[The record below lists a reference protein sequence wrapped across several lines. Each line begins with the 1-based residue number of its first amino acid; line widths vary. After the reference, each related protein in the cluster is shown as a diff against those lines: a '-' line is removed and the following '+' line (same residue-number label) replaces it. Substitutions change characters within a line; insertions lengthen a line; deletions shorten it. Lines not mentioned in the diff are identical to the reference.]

1 MATEPGLRVDIASVF
16 TGKKAFK
23 QADTAVQKL
32 MKNTKKLAGVIGVAY
47 GTRALVQYS
56 KASMAAA
63 AADQKAQKILA
74 NNLKNVGLAY
84 ASVDA
89 ESFIQSMEKQTAIL
103 DDDLRPAY
111 SQLAQVTGS
120 VKKTQDLMG
129 LAFDVSSGSGLD
141 YASTVDILSQ
151 AYVGNTKGLKQLN
164 LGLTQAELKAMSF
177 DEIQTKLKTNFA
189 GAGGI
194 ALDTYAGSMAKLS
207 VATSNASETI
217 GGALLDAVVK
227 VTGSKGIDGLI
238 SKVDT
243 LAGSIASVITQIGNM
258 VGALNGSEA
267 QKAFSPGFMISGG
280 RAGSFRTNATGAGNM
295 AMSVQSQDLQ
305 KSSAA
310 AAKTA
315 EALAKKRANELL
327 AITKKST
334 KAQADAAAKKAIADK
349 KSADLSKASAQF
361 DLEKISIAAALKA
374 TYDNDTK
381 LRLLA
386 MQAISDDDG
395 TKALD
400 YLNQLKIL
408 QDSVQTAKLAGIT
421 TISSKSLEAL
431 NATLLAE
438 LAAID
443 KTKMSEADK
452 NAAKDAAF
460 AKYNDAITK
469 QGGLALANEYSERA
483 QIQLTSIAKLAALQ
497 GYGAAL
503 ATLNTIMVSN
513 ELAISKTQSAND
525 LARYEALKA
534 YIALLGVAY
543 DAAIA
548 LAAANAAAALI
559 VPKVVMPP
567 GNGKGPF
574 QGEGGFTPAPYV
586 TPKVPHGAYDPGPA
600 FDSASAALAA
610 ISSISDTGAGGG
622 GRGGGDAILNFNAPI
637 YTISDAEFA
646 ANVQKA
652 IQNNN
657 RFGNNLDYA
666 GAI

>member
-1 MATEPGLRVDIASVF
+1 MAENANVNINLNS
-16 TGKKAFK
+16 KADLKGFK
-23 QADTAVQKL
+23 QAESASSKL
-32 MKNTKKLAGVIGVAY
+32 AKSAKKLGVALGLAY
-47 GTRALVQYS
+47 SAKAIVSYS
-56 KASMAAA
+56 KAAMMAASQ
-63 AADQKAQKILA
+63 DQKAQKILT

-84 ASVDA
+84 AAVDA

-189 GAGGI
+189 GAGGV

-386 MQAISDDDG
+386 MQAIADEDG

-497 GYGAAL
+497 GYGSAL

-513 ELAISKTQSAND
+513 ELAIAKTQSAND

-534 YIALLGVAY
+534 YIDLLGVAY
-543 DAAIA
+543 NAAVA
-548 LAAANAAAALI
+548 LAQANAAAAVI
-559 VPKVVMPP
+559 VPKVPNVPYVPKPVPRGVLPDYLDDPIIPP
-567 GNGKGPF
+567 YVPKPVPRGVLPDYMDISNSIGNMSNATGNG
-574 QGEGGFTPAPYV
+574 
-586 TPKVPHGAYDPGPA
+586 
-600 FDSASAALAA
+600 
-610 ISSISDTGAGGG
+610 AGN
-622 GRGGGDAILNFNAPI
+622 GGDATINFNAPI

>member
-1 MATEPGLRVDIASVF
+1 MAENANVNINLNS
-16 TGKKAFK
+16 KADLKGFK
-23 QADTAVQKL
+23 QAESASSKL
-32 MKNTKKLAGVIGVAY
+32 AKSAKKLGVALGLAY
-47 GTRALVQYS
+47 SAKAIVSYS
-56 KASMAAA
+56 KAAMMAASQ
-63 AADQKAQKILA
+63 DQKAQKILT

-84 ASVDA
+84 AAIDA

-177 DEIQTKLKTNFA
+177 DEIQTKLRQNFA

-243 LAGSIASVITQIGNM
+243 LASSIASVITQIGNM
-258 VGALNGSEA
+258 VGALNGNEA
-267 QKAFSPGFMISGG
+267 QKAFSPGFMVSGG
-280 RAGSFRTNATGAGNM
+280 RAGSFRVGPTGAGNM

-327 AITKKST
+327 TTTKKTAKTAS
-334 KAQADAAAKKAIADK
+334 DAAAKKAIADK
-349 KSADLSKASAQF
+349 KSADLAKAAANF
-361 DLEKISIAAALKA
+361 DISRISIAAALKA

-386 MQAISDDDG
+386 MQAIEDDEG
-395 TKALD
+395 EKALG
-400 YLNQLKIL
+400 YLTQLKIL

-421 TISSKSLEAL
+421 TISNAALEAL
-431 NATLLAE
+431 QFLLFKE
-438 LAAID
+438 LSAID
-443 KTKMSEADK
+443 SSSMAEADK

-460 AKYNDAITK
+460 KKFNDAIVK
-469 QGGLALANEYSERA
+469 QGGLAAANEYNERT

-513 ELAISKTQSAND
+513 ELSIAKTQSAND
-525 LARYEALKA
+525 LARFDALKA
-534 YIALLGVAY
+534 YIALLGTAY
-543 DAAIA
+543 DAARA
-548 LAAANAAAALI
+548 LAAANAAAAVI
-559 VPKVVMPP
+559 VPKVPIIPP
-567 GNGKGPF
+567 YVPKPVPRGVLPDYMDDPIIPPYVPKPVPRGVLPDYMDISNSIGNMSNATGNG
-574 QGEGGFTPAPYV
+574 
-586 TPKVPHGAYDPGPA
+586 
-600 FDSASAALAA
+600 ASN
-610 ISSISDTGAGGG
+610 GAGDTVVNISAGVI
-622 GRGGGDAILNFNAPI
+622 AAP
-637 YTISDAEFA
+637 DEFA
-646 ANVQKA
+646 RMVQKA
-652 IQNNN
+652 IQNAN
-657 RFGNNLDYA
+657 RFGNKLDYA
-666 GAI
+666 GSIE